1 MYRAMNDERMKLL
14 EESKKDPNYDKAMSI
29 INNLDAYGRDYD
41 SYEYGLPTG
50 CNPDYDLDMVLIVL
64 NILNAE

>member
-1 MYRAMNDERMKLL
+1 MYIAMNDERMKVL
-14 EESKKDPNYDKAMSI
+14 ENVQTDPNYDKAMSI

-50 CNPDYDLDMVLIVL
+50 TNPDYDLDMVMIVL
-64 NILNAE
+64 NILNA